1 MTPIRGVRIA
11 AALPFLIALVTAAP
25 VAAARWVVPAA
36 SHAAGANGTTWRTD
50 LELANTGATAGEATV
65 TLLPANTDNSA
76 LSRSVQV
83 SLPASGQVSL
93 VDLLEAKFGHSGNAG
108 LLVDSSLPLVVT
120 SRTYNQAGS
129 ATFGQAIPGVPAE
142 QAIVAGETGHIPYL
156 AKSDRFRTNV
166 GFTAVSAAAVT
177 SVTVRVLDAAG
188 ALLGSKSFDLKGWGQ
203 SQVNDIFNAV
213 GAPAA
218 GVARAEITTTAPVVV
233 YASIVDNTTGDP
245 IAVLAR
251 HATEAY
257 FTTLIPAISHADGAG
272 DSHWRSD
279 LRIVNASTAAASVT
293 LSYYPINASTPEPV
307 TKGYSVAAG
316 QTLALDDAAL
326 SVFGQASGTGGVRV
340 TSDRPVHVISRTFND
355 QASLGTYGQDIP
367 GIPSQRTFTAGDVA
381 IFPGLTDS
389 GFRANLG
396 FFNGGS
402 TAVNLTLSLRS
413 SAGAPIASKP
423 YSVPAFGMA
432 QLNNVLGFFGVSGVS
447 SATLRVEMAPTA
459 SPAAGP
465 ADGGRGELAIYL
477 SKVDSNS
484 GDPTYTEM
492 FLERSATGG
501 GCRTLSL
508 PSVGKTWT
516 LSIDALTGGVRA
528 TGTLITTILES
539 TATRNKSL
547 AIQSTSAPGIGTI
560 NSTTT
565 ATSTYELLD
574 APAGYLSVSKVEQ
587 SSSVSGFSITSTTT
601 FSPAWVTGP
610 ALDWC
615 EGESWVR
622 PAVTQSTTS
631 NVAPSVTGPTATGN
645 GQVLAVRESLTVPAG
660 TFETVHYWMFY
671 TGQGSQAGTSSE
683 YWLDGNGLTV
693 RQLEYDAAGA
703 LVATYERIPN

>member
-1 MTPIRGVRIA
+1 MTPIRPTRLA
-11 AALPFLIALVTAAP
+11 ASLPLLVSLFAAGP
-25 VAAARWVVPAA
+25 AAAARWVVPAA

-50 LELANTGATAGEATV
+50 LELVNAGPTAGEATV

-76 LSRSVQV
+76 LARTARV
-83 SLPASGQVSL
+83 SLPASGQVTL
-93 VDLLEAKFGHSGNAG
+93 VDLLEATFGHTGNAG

-120 SRTYNQAGS
+120 SRTYNQAAT

-142 QAIVAGETGHIPYL
+142 QAIVAGETGHIPFL

-166 GFTAVSAAAVT
+166 GFTAASSAATT
-177 SVTVRVLDAAG
+177 SVTVRVLDASG
-188 ALLGSKSFDLKGWGQ
+188 VLLGSKSFDLKPWGQ
-203 SQVNDIFNAV
+203 TQVNDIFGAV

-218 GVARAEITTTAPVVV
+218 AVARAEVTTTAPAVV
-233 YASIVDNTTGDP
+233 YASVVDNTTGDP

-251 HATEAY
+251 HATEA
-257 FTTLIPAISHADGAG
+257 FPSTLIPAVSHADGAG
-272 DSHWRSD
+272 NSHWRSD
-279 LRIVNASTAAASVT
+279 LRIVNASSAAASVT
-293 LSYYPINASTPEPV
+293 LSYYPINASTPEPSSR
-307 TKGYSVAAG
+307 GFSVAAG
-316 QTLALDDAAL
+316 QTLALDDVAL

-367 GIPSQRTFTAGDVA
+367 GVPSPRTFTAGDVA
-381 IFPGLTDS
+381 IFPGLTDA
-389 GFRANLG
+389 GFRSNLG
-396 FFNGGS
+396 FFNGGAAPVS
-402 TAVNLTLSLRS
+402 LTLSLRS
-413 SAGAPIASKP
+413 SAGAPIASKL

-432 QLNNVLGFFGVSGVS
+432 QLNNVLGFLGVSGIS
-447 SATLRVEMAPTA
+447 SATLRVEAAASA
-459 SPAAGP
+459 SPAGEP

-492 FLERSATGG
+492 FLERSAAGG

-508 PSVGKTWT
+508 PSAGKVFT

-560 NSTTT
+560 TSTTT

-574 APAGYLSVSKVEQ
+574 APAGYLSVAKVEQ

-610 ALDWC
+610 ALEWC
-615 EGESWVR
+615 EGETWVR
-622 PAVTQSTTS
+622 PPVTQSTTS
-631 NVAPSVTGPTATGN
+631 NVAPTVTGPTATGN

-660 TFETVHYWMFY
+660 TFETVHYRMFY
-671 TGQGSQAGTSSE
+671 TGQGSQAGTWSE
-683 YWLDGNGLTV
+683 LWLDGNGLTV
-693 RQLEYDAAGA
+693 RQLEYDAAGN